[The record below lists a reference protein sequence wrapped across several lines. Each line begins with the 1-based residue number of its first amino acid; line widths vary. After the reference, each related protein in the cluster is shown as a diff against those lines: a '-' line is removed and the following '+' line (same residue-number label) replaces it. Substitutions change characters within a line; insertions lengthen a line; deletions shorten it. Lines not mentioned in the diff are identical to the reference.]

1 MHVLIL
7 NQYALPAGSAGITRH
22 GDIGA
27 ELVRRGH
34 EVTVIASDYDY
45 LRRTPGTRR
54 ASEELTR
61 DGVRF
66 VWLRTGSYTKNDSGR
81 VKSMLRYGYR
91 AAIAAV
97 RVEPRPDVIVGSSP
111 HLLAPLAAAVAAR
124 WLRVPW
130 VMEVRDFWPA
140 ALVDLGALRS
150 GSLTHRMLQRLER
163 RLYSSSARI
172 VSVPPNGACRMTE
185 LGLDPGKVVHVP
197 NGVHPEPDTRE
208 LPETLNTILSDVD
221 DQFVIGYTGAIGM
234 AHDLET
240 ALLGMAELSATDAAA
255 TLLLVGDGVKR
266 APLMQVA
273 SRQALTNVHFHP
285 AIDKATIPALLHRCD
300 ACLMQAG
307 NADYFKYGLS
317 PNKLFDYFAAGKPV
331 LIASAHP
338 TVVEEAGAGIRFQPG
353 DPGAFADAVRRLRS
367 LSPEERREMG
377 RRGQELARTTYSIQ
391 AIADRYEQVLREVVA
406 PGAS

>member
-1 MHVLIL
+1 M
-7 NQYALPAGSAGITRH
+7 
-22 GDIGA
+22 
-27 ELVRRGH
+27 
-34 EVTVIASDYDY
+34 
-45 LRRTPGTRR
+45 
-54 ASEELTR
+54 
-61 DGVRF
+61 
-66 VWLRTGSYTKNDSGR
+66 
-81 VKSMLRYGYR
+81 
-91 AAIAAV
+91 
-97 RVEPRPDVIVGSSP
+97 
-111 HLLAPLAAAVAAR
+111 
-124 WLRVPW
+124 
-130 VMEVRDFWPA
+130 
-140 ALVDLGALRS
+140 
-150 GSLTHRMLQRLER
+150 
-163 RLYSSSARI
+163 
-172 VSVPPNGACRMTE
+172 
-185 LGLDPGKVVHVP
+185 
-197 NGVHPEPDTRE
+197 
-208 LPETLNTILSDVD
+208 D

-240 ALLGMAELSATDAAA
+240 ALSGMAELSATDAAA

-266 APLMQVA
+266 AALMQVA
-273 SRQALTNVHFHP
+273 SRQGLTNVHFHP
-285 AIDKATIPALLHRCD
+285 AIDKGTVPALLHRCD

-406 PGAS
+406 PGALTQGYGWVMPGSRMGGYHGGPSDRDHSGRRCPMPVTEGKTTGELALRERPRGSLRVATRMNRALSPSSAGPGSSWTSAPRWCCSSSACA